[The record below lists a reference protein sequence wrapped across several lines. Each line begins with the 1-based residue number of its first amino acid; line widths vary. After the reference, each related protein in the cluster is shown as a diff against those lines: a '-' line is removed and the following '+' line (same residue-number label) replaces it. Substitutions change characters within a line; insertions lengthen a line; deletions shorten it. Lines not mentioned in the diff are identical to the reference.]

1 MTADGEGR
9 RVAEALGLKPLPR
22 EGGLFAE
29 TYRLGPEG
37 EAAGGRPRATAI
49 LYLLAAG
56 EHSRLHRLRS
66 DEVYHFYAGDPVEIL
81 LLHPDGTGRHL
92 LLGSAVLAGER
103 CQLVVPAG
111 TWQGSRLRAG
121 GRWALLGTTMTPG
134 FAPEDFEEGRGAQL
148 AAAYPAFASL
158 IAALCGPE

>member
-1 MTADGEGR
+1 MSESEGR
-9 RVAEALGLKPLPR
+9 RIAEALGLRPLPF

-29 TYRLGPEG
+29 TYRLGPAGGGG
-37 EAAGGRPRATAI
+37 EGRPRATAI
-49 LYLLAAG
+49 LYLLLAG
-56 EHSRLHRLRS
+56 EHSRLHRLRH
-66 DEVYHFYAGDPVEIL
+66 DEIYHFYAGDPVEVL

-111 TWQGSRLRAG
+111 TWQGSRLKAG

-134 FAPEDFEEGRGAQL
+134 FAPEDFEAGRSEAL
-148 AAAYPAFASL
+148 AAAYPAFAPL
-158 IAALCGPE
+158 IAALCGAA